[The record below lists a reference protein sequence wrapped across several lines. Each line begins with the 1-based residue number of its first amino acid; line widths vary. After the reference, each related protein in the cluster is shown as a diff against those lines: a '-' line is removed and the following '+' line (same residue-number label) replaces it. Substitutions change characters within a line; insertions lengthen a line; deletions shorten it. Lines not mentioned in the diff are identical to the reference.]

1 MFFVSFPQVG
11 SSSTR
16 LIAMQSELKRLQAV
30 TPSSDPPEA
39 EVQAG
44 RWKEK

>member
-11 SSSTR
+11 SSSRR
-16 LIAMQSELKRLQAV
+16 LVEMQSELKKLQAV
-30 TPSSDPPEA
+30 LPSSDPPEA

>member
-1 MFFVSFPQVG
+1 MFLVSFPQVG
-11 SSSTR
+11 SSSGR
-16 LIAMQSELKRLQAV
+16 LIEMQNELKRLQAV

-44 RWKEK
+44 KWKEK